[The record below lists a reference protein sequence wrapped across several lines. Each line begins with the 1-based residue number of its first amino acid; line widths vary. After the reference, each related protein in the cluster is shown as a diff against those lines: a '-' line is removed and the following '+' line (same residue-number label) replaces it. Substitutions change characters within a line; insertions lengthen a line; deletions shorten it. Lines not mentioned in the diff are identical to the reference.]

1 MHGAK
6 RTQRDLGEPRVTQA
20 RPERVKE
27 WPWTQGFREGLEMHL
42 ESLLGM
48 SGVLSWLSS
57 VVRCE
62 AAGVVWV
69 VSELC
74 LESWGV

>member
-1 MHGAK
+1 MPSARCK
-6 RTQRDLGEPRVTQA
+6 KDPA
-20 RPERVKE
+20 RPGRAKGDSSEARE
-27 WPWTQGFREGLEMHL
+27 SQGMAWTQGFREGLEMHL

-48 SGVLSWLSS
+48 SGVFSWLSS

-69 VSELC
+69 V
-74 LESWGV
+74 W